1 MMIKKLLTILLM
13 VSCSSLAYAH
23 DVKALSDSNLKYFV
37 IQGVAKPEMIKRL
50 LENPADPWVNAVKM
64 TAGIKGA
71 KLIDYYMEAGA
82 ARNLAI
88 IAVPDTKYAAA
99 IVYQRMGTLFM
110 EDMTVFEVIP
120 SSKFKE
126 VLEIANELNKSD
138 SYLKK

>member
-1 MMIKKLLTILLM
+1 MN
-13 VSCSSLAYAH
+13 
-23 DVKALSDSNLKYFV
+23 DDDLKYFV
-37 IQGVAKPEMIKRL
+37 IQGTARPEMIKKL
-50 LENPADPWVNAVKM
+50 VETPADPWPNAEQMV
-64 TAGIKGA
+64 AGIKGA

-110 EDMTVFEVIP
+110 ENMVVFEVIP

-126 VLEIANELNKSD
+126 VLEIAKELNEVD
-138 SYLKK
+138 AYLKE

>member
-1 MMIKKLLTILLM
+1 MKKILLIILTLFAIQANAQTG
-13 VSCSSLAYAH
+13 SP
-23 DVKALSDSNLKYFV
+23 DDGLKYFV
-37 IQGVAKPEMIKRL
+37 IQGVATPEMIKKL
-50 LENPADPWVNAVKM
+50 VENPADPWINAEKM

-110 EDMTVFEVIP
+110 EDMTIFEVIP

-126 VLEIANELNKSD
+126 VLEIAKKLNDSD
-138 SYLKK
+138 AYLDK